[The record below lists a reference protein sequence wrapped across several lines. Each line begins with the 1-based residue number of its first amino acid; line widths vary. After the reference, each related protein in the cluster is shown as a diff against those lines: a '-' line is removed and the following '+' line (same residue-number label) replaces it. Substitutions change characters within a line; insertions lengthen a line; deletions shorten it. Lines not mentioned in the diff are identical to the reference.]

1 MKLGHVDDKRQALGN
16 FMRIADQGA
25 QLMPHVT
32 KRMQLK
38 AYLVYSVAAIF
49 GLGLAW
55 FVFSGMQA
63 VQQTAT
69 VLTQKQ
75 IPALMLAR
83 ELAANL
89 NEQERILYE
98 YYATTQSR
106 LYTNDYVEL
115 QQRLKSQLA
124 DLMQLSGNIAMA
136 EMAQELQQITVI
148 SAQLHQNLSQT
159 AIDWDLAREQLSALS
174 LVRRQ
179 LLPQLDQLSELVE
192 KDMSQGHQQTLSQL
206 SATSSSVAVFS
217 VGLLLVSLLMGRYAA
232 NYIRLSVANAR
243 LAMFPQ
249 RNPNP
254 VLSLSADCHVV
265 YHNPA
270 TTRLLLELGLSED
283 PHLLFPATLYDEFV
297 QIKKQHPPIKVFQ
310 QQVQQRHLRY
320 EVHWLSD
327 IDAYDI
333 HVQDLTQQIQAELEL
348 THHAYHHELSGL
360 PNRQQFFADVAE
372 LMKAD
377 LIFSVAL
384 IEFSHY
390 ARLLSHYGLDG
401 MADIVKLTSQ
411 TLQQDIA
418 DWQQQQSLRPVLYQI
433 SDASFAVL
441 ITAANAHPAAQSL
454 AQVLIKSTERSSA
467 VNGQLLVPL
476 QIGVTEYPRCSKQ
489 PEDLLL
495 HAQIALN
502 QTVSGVTFFDHQTG
516 ARHQR
521 QLMLNDRLS
530 KAIENHELEL
540 YFQPQMFVEGRMFS
554 GAETLIRWKLDGQF
568 ISPAEFIP
576 LAEQSGFILPLGDWI
591 LETAIEKAASMQ
603 QQGELRIA
611 VNISARQ
618 FMQADFVERV
628 VSLTRKYR
636 LPAHCLELEI
646 TESMVM
652 ENEQAGL
659 AVLKALKGHGYC
671 LAIDDFGTGYSS
683 LAYLKNFPV
692 DKLKID
698 QSFIRS
704 MPQDHK
710 DQAIVL
716 SLCQLAK
723 NFGMS
728 VIAEGVETPEQ
739 LMLLGQYQCD
749 AIQGYW
755 YSKPLPEHEFR
766 QFFSRRTLTAE

>member
-1 MKLGHVDDKRQALGN
+1 MS
-16 FMRIADQGA
+16 
-25 QLMPHVT
+25 HVT

-55 FVFSGMQA
+55 FVFSGMQT
-63 VQQTAT
+63 VQRTTT

-98 YYATTQSR
+98 YYATTEIR
-106 LYTNDYVEL
+106 LYANDYIAL
-115 QQRLKSQLA
+115 QQRLTLQLNE
-124 DLMQLSGNIAMA
+124 LMALTGNDTMNDI
-136 EMAQELQQITVI
+136 AQELMQIANV
-148 SAQLHQNLSQT
+148 SEQLHQNLMQT
-159 AIDWDLAREQLSALS
+159 TINWDLAREQLSTLS

-179 LLPQLDQLSELVE
+179 ILPQLERLSEHVE
-192 KDMSQGHQQTLSQL
+192 SDMSTGHQQTLAQL
-206 SATSSSVAVFS
+206 NATSSSVAVFS
-217 VGLLLVSLLMGRYAA
+217 IGLLLVSLLMGRYAA
-232 NYIRLSVANAR
+232 NYIRLSAANAR
-243 LAMFPQ
+243 LAIFPQ

-254 VLSLSADCHVV
+254 VLSLSADFQVL

-270 TTRLLLELGLSED
+270 TTRLLLELGLASD
-283 PHLLFPATLYDEFV
+283 PHLLFPVTIYDELTET
-297 QIKKQHPPIKVFQ
+297 KRLNPPIKIFQ
-310 QQVQQRHLRY
+310 HQFQQRHLRY

-348 THHAYHHELSGL
+348 KHHAYHHELSGL
-360 PNRQQFFADVAE
+360 PNRQQFFADVSD

-377 LIFSVAL
+377 ITFSVAL

-401 MADIVKLTSQ
+401 MANIVKLTSQ
-411 TLQQDIA
+411 TLQNDISV
-418 DWQQQQSLRPVLYQI
+418 WQQRQSLRPVLYQI
-433 SDASFAVL
+433 SDASFAVIL
-441 ITAANAHPAAQSL
+441 TVENNHPAMQSL
-454 AQVLIKSTERSSA
+454 MQLLIKSTERTSA
-467 VNGQLLVPL
+467 ANGQLSVPL
-476 QIGVTEYPRCSKQ
+476 QIGITEYPRCSQ
-489 PEDLLL
+489 QSEDLLL

-502 QTVSGVTFFDHQTG
+502 QTISGVTFFDHQTG
-516 ARHQR
+516 AKHQR
-521 QLMLNDRLS
+521 ELMLNQRLLT
-530 KAIENHELEL
+530 AIEKHELEL
-540 YFQPQMFVEGRMFS
+540 YFQPQMSIEGRLLA
-554 GAETLIRWKLDGQF
+554 GAETLLRWKLDGQF
-568 ISPAEFIP
+568 VSPAEFIP

-591 LETAIEKAASMQ
+591 LDTAIAKAASMQ
-603 QQGELRIA
+603 QQGGLRIA

-628 VSLTRKYR
+628 LALTEKYQ
-636 LPAHCLELEI
+636 LPTSCLELEI

-659 AVLKALKGHGYC
+659 AVLKALKAHGFC

-704 MPQDHK
+704 MPQEPK

-723 NFGMS
+723 NFGMT
-728 VIAEGVETPEQ
+728 VIAEGVEKPEQ
-739 LMLLGQYQCD
+739 LMLLSQYKCD

-755 YSKPLPEHEFR
+755 YSKPLPEAEFR
-766 QFFSRRTLTAE
+766 QFLSQRALTAE

>member
-1 MKLGHVDDKRQALGN
+1 MP
-16 FMRIADQGA
+16 
-25 QLMPHVT
+25 QLT
-32 KRMQLK
+32 KRMQIK
-38 AYLVYSVAAIF
+38 AYFVYGIAALF

-55 FVFSGMQA
+55 FVFSGMQT
-63 VQQTAT
+63 VQHTAAL
-69 VLTQKQ
+69 LTQKQ
-75 IPALMLAR
+75 IPTLMLAR

-98 YYATTQSR
+98 YYATTESR
-106 LYTNDYVEL
+106 LYTHDY
-115 QQRLKSQLA
+115 LKSQQQLKLQL
-124 DLMQLSGNIAMA
+124 DELMQLSGNVTLKDMA
-136 EMAQELQQITVI
+136 HELEQSSQI
-148 SAQLHQNLSQT
+148 SAQLHQNLSQNS
-159 AIDWDLAREQLSALS
+159 IDWDLARQQLSTLTMI
-174 LVRRQ
+174 RQQ
-179 LLPQLDQLSELVE
+179 LLPQLQQLSSEVE
-192 KDMSQGHQQTLSQL
+192 TEVSIGHQITLTQL
-206 SATSSSVAVFS
+206 NATSTSVLVFS
-217 VGLLLVSLLMGRYAA
+217 GGLLFVSLLMGRYAA
-232 NYIRLSVANAR
+232 NYIRLSVANER

-254 VLSLSADCHVV
+254 VLSISADFHVV

-270 TTRLLLELGLSED
+270 TDRLLQELGLSKD
-283 PHLLFPATLYDEFV
+283 PHLLFPTILYDEFS

-333 HVQDLTQQIQAELEL
+333 HVQDLTQQVQAELEL
-348 THHAYHHELSGL
+348 THRAYHHELTGL
-360 PNRQQFFADVAE
+360 PNRQHFFSDVAQ
-372 LMKAD
+372 LMQSD
-377 LIFSVAL
+377 IVFSVAL

-411 TLQQDIA
+411 TLKLDIA
-418 DWQQQQSLRPVLYQI
+418 NWQQQQTLRPVLYQI

-441 ITAANAHPAAQSL
+441 MTASNAAPATQSL
-454 AQVLIKSTERSSA
+454 TQILISAAEQASTVS
-467 VNGQLLVPL
+467 GQLLVPL
-476 QIGVTEYPRCSKQ
+476 QIGVTEYPRCSKL

-521 QLMLNDRLS
+521 QLMLNERLS
-530 KAIENHELEL
+530 KAMENHELEL
-540 YFQPQMFVEGRMFS
+540 YFQPQMSVEARMFS
-554 GAETLIRWKLDGQF
+554 GAETLIRWKLDGQS

-603 QQGELRIA
+603 QLGELRIA

-628 VSLTRKYR
+628 VSLTQKYR

-659 AVLKALKGHGYC
+659 AVLKALKGHGFG

-723 NFGMS
+723 NFGMT

-749 AIQGYW
+749 TIQGYW

-766 QFFSRRTLTAE
+766 QFFSSRTLTAE

>member
-1 MKLGHVDDKRQALGN
+1 
-16 FMRIADQGA
+16 
-25 QLMPHVT
+25 
-32 KRMQLK
+32 
-38 AYLVYSVAAIF
+38 
-49 GLGLAW
+49 
-55 FVFSGMQA
+55 
-63 VQQTAT
+63 
-69 VLTQKQ
+69 
-75 IPALMLAR
+75 
-83 ELAANL
+83 
-89 NEQERILYE
+89 
-98 YYATTQSR
+98 
-106 LYTNDYVEL
+106 
-115 QQRLKSQLA
+115 
-124 DLMQLSGNIAMA
+124 
-136 EMAQELQQITVI
+136 
-148 SAQLHQNLSQT
+148 
-159 AIDWDLAREQLSALS
+159 
-174 LVRRQ
+174 
-179 LLPQLDQLSELVE
+179 
-192 KDMSQGHQQTLSQL
+192 
-206 SATSSSVAVFS
+206 
-217 VGLLLVSLLMGRYAA
+217 
-232 NYIRLSVANAR
+232 
-243 LAMFPQ
+243 
-249 RNPNP
+249 
-254 VLSLSADCHVV
+254 
-265 YHNPA
+265 
-270 TTRLLLELGLSED
+270 LLELGLSED
-283 PHLLFPATLYDEFV
+283 PHLLFPVTLYDEFA
-297 QIKKQHPPIKVFQ
+297 QIKKQHPPIKIFQ

-333 HVQDLTQQIQAELEL
+333 HVQDLTQQIQAESEL
-348 THHAYHHELSGL
+348 MHHAYHHELSGL

-377 LIFSVAL
+377 VIFSVAL

-411 TLQQDIA
+411 TLQHDIA
-418 DWQQQQSLRPVLYQI
+418 DWQQQQSLRTVLYQI

-441 ITAANAHPAAQSL
+441 ITAANSHPVTQSL
-454 AQVLIKSTERSSA
+454 TQVLLKSTERTSA

-476 QIGVTEYPRCSKQ
+476 QIGVTEYPRCSQQ

-521 QLMLNDRLS
+521 QLMLNERLS

-540 YFQPQMFVEGRMFS
+540 YFQPQMSVEHRMLS
-554 GAETLIRWKLDGQF
+554 GAETLIRWRLDGQF

-591 LETAIEKAASMQ
+591 LETAIAKAATMQ
-603 QQGELRIA
+603 QQAELRIA

-659 AVLKALKGHGYC
+659 AVLKALKGHGFC

-723 NFGMS
+723 NFGMT

-755 YSKPLPEHEFR
+755 YSKPLPEHDFR

>member
-1 MKLGHVDDKRQALGN
+1 MS
-16 FMRIADQGA
+16 
-25 QLMPHVT
+25 HVT

-38 AYLVYSVAAIF
+38 AYFVYSVAAIF

-55 FVFSGMQA
+55 FVFSGMQT
-63 VQQTAT
+63 VQRTAT
-69 VLTQKQ
+69 LLTQKQ

-98 YYATTQSR
+98 YYATTESR
-106 LYTNDYVEL
+106 LYTNDYIEL
-115 QQRLKSQLA
+115 QQRLKSQL
-124 DLMQLSGNIAMA
+124 DELMRLTGNETMTD
-136 EMAQELQQITVI
+136 MVQELRQIADV
-148 SAQLHQNLSQT
+148 SSQLHQNLVQSS
-159 AIDWDLAREQLSALS
+159 IDWDLAREQLSTLS

-179 LLPQLDQLSELVE
+179 LLPQLEQLSVTVE
-192 KDMSQGHQQTLSQL
+192 RDVSEGHQQTLSQL
-206 SATSSSVAVFS
+206 SATSSSVVLFS
-217 VGLLLVSLLMGRYAA
+217 LGLLLVSLLMGRYAA

-254 VLSLSADCHVV
+254 VLSLSADFHVV

-270 TTRLLLELGLSED
+270 TTRLLLELGLSSD
-283 PHLLFPATLYDEFV
+283 PHLLFPATIYDELA
-297 QIKKQHPPIKVFQ
+297 QTKTLQPPIKVFQ

-327 IDAYDI
+327 IDAYDV

-348 THHAYHHELSGL
+348 IHHAYHHELSGL
-360 PNRQQFFADVAE
+360 PNRQQFFADVAD
-372 LMKAD
+372 LMKTD
-377 LIFSVAL
+377 IIFSVAL

-411 TLQQDIA
+411 TLQHDIA

-454 AQVLIKSTERSSA
+454 MQVLIKSTNRSSV

-476 QIGVTEYPRCSKQ
+476 QIGVTEYPRCSQ
-489 PEDLLL
+489 LPEDLLL

-502 QTVSGVTFFDHQTG
+502 QAISGVTFFDHQTG

-521 QLMLNDRLS
+521 ELMLNKRLS

-540 YFQPQMFVEGRMFS
+540 YFQPQMAVEGRRLS

-568 ISPAEFIP
+568 ISPGEFIP

-591 LETAIEKAASMQ
+591 LETAIAKAASMQ
-603 QQGELRIA
+603 QQLALRIA

-618 FMQADFVERV
+618 FMQADFVDRV
-628 VSLTRKYR
+628 VSLTSKYR

-659 AVLKALKGHGYC
+659 AVLKALKAHGFY

-723 NFGMS
+723 NFGMT